1 MRGYGGL
8 KTLQSL
14 IQMSVT
20 TRFITAFDAQNQ
32 SHVKWL
38 SRMIDV
44 AEKMG
49 DPSKDSNLINEI
61 NKNPMGV
68 KLEQMEALEWPH
80 IHFCIC
86 AVYAKAVLRKRAFV
100 PV

>member
-1 MRGYGGL
+1 
-8 KTLQSL
+8 
-14 IQMSVT
+14 MSVT
-20 TRFITAFDAQNQ
+20 TRFITAFDSQNQ

-44 AEKMG
+44 AETMG
-49 DPSKDSNLINEI
+49 DPSKDSMLIKEI
-61 NKNPMGV
+61 NKNTMGV
-68 KLEQMEALEWPH
+68 KLEQLEALEWPH

-100 PV
+100 PSV

>member
-1 MRGYGGL
+1 
-8 KTLQSL
+8 
-14 IQMSVT
+14 MSVT

-44 AEKMG
+44 AETMG
-49 DPSKDSNLINEI
+49 DPSKDSILIKEI

-68 KLEQMEALEWPH
+68 KLEQLEALEWPH

-86 AVYAKAVLRKRAFV
+86 AVYAKAVLRKRAWV
-100 PV
+100 PSS

>member
-1 MRGYGGL
+1 
-8 KTLQSL
+8 
-14 IQMSVT
+14 MSVT
-20 TRFITAFDAQNQ
+20 SRFIKAFDAQNQ

-44 AEKMG
+44 AEGMG
-49 DPSKDSNLINEI
+49 DPTKDSALVSEI

-68 KLEQMEALEWPH
+68 QLTQMEALEWPH
-80 IHFCIC
+80 VHFCIC
-86 AVYAKAVLRKRAFV
+86 AVYAKAVLRKKAHV

>member
-1 MRGYGGL
+1 M
-8 KTLQSL
+8 SL
-14 IQMSVT
+14 T
-20 TRFITAFDAQNQ
+20 AKFIKAFDSQNQ

-44 AEKMG
+44 AEGMG
-49 DPSKDSNLINEI
+49 NASREITLVDEI

-86 AVYAKAVLRKRAFV
+86 AVYAKAVLRKKAFV
-100 PV
+100 PSV

>member
-1 MRGYGGL
+1 
-8 KTLQSL
+8 
-14 IQMSVT
+14 MSVT
-20 TRFITAFDAQNQ
+20 SKFITAFDAQNQ

-44 AEKMG
+44 AETMG
-49 DPSKDSNLINEI
+49 DPSRDSVLIKEI

-68 KLEQMEALEWPH
+68 KLEQLEMLEWPH

-86 AVYAKAVLRKRAFV
+86 AMYAKAVLRKKAFV
-100 PV
+100 PVA

>member
-1 MRGYGGL
+1 
-8 KTLQSL
+8 
-14 IQMSVT
+14 MSVT
-20 TRFITAFDAQNQ
+20 AKFIKAFDSQNQ

-49 DPSKDSNLINEI
+49 DPSSDSNLVNEI

-68 KLEQMEALEWPH
+68 KLEQMDALEWPH

-86 AVYAKAVLRKRAFV
+86 AVYAKAVLRKKAHV
-100 PV
+100 PLA

>member
-1 MRGYGGL
+1 
-8 KTLQSL
+8 
-14 IQMSVT
+14 MSVT
-20 TRFITAFDAQNQ
+20 SRFITAFDAQNQ

-44 AEKMG
+44 AETMG
-49 DPSKDSNLINEI
+49 DPSRDSVLIKEI

-68 KLEQMEALEWPH
+68 KLEQLEMLEWPH

-86 AVYAKAVLRKRAFV
+86 AMYAKAVLRKKAFV
-100 PV
+100 PVA

>member
-1 MRGYGGL
+1 
-8 KTLQSL
+8 
-14 IQMSVT
+14 MSVT
-20 TRFITAFDAQNQ
+20 SKFITAFDAQNQ

-44 AEKMG
+44 AETMG
-49 DPSKDSNLINEI
+49 DPSRDSILIKEI

-68 KLEQMEALEWPH
+68 KLEQLEMLEWPH

-86 AVYAKAVLRKRAFV
+86 AMYAKAVLRKKAHV
-100 PV
+100 P